1 MSTVQ
6 ELNIENRSG
15 EEASPV
21 ATVGPC
27 LQGFPDQTSDG
38 GCLQHTPFFLVSSE
52 YRLHLSVL
60 GLFFSVPGVV

>member
-38 GCLQHTPFFLVSSE
+38 GCLQQTPFFFVSE
-52 YRLHLSVL
+52 YRLRLSVL
-60 GLFFSVPGVV
+60 GLFFSVPGIV